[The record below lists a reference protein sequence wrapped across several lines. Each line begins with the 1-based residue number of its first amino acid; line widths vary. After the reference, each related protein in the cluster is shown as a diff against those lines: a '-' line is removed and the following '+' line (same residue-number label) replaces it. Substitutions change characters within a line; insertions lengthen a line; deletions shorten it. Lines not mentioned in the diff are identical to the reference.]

1 MQWNSRRSVIGL
13 IDLLEFHCY
22 EVLKES
28 CSTSF
33 ARFISLIHQ
42 KKDNQNRTKTF
53 PEAKAKKG
61 AWIPA
66 PFLAFS
72 TVNTETH
79 GNRRG
84 ASRLHA
90 DASHALPLRPWFWK
104 LWCLKLA
111 TRHLQMMRCKEPT
124 QAAVRC
130 CSRWQQVHLTKK
142 KVLSLLRCDFDTS
155 FFFVFGWTKWYY
167 CRKGKSTHLLCT
179 HLFWG
184 RGLKADVVGTWQTS
198 WHR

>member
-1 MQWNSRRSVIGL
+1 MQWNWISLLWGIEGLLQYLICSVH
-13 IDLLEFHCY
+13 LLDPSEKRQPEQNKNIPGGESEERC
-22 EVLKES
+22 LKEA
-28 CSTSF
+28 F
-33 ARFISLIHQ
+33 
-42 KKDNQNRTKTF
+42 
-53 PEAKAKKG
+53 
-61 AWIPA
+61 PA